1 MQHHSSSDSSTDV
14 NDVEC
19 HELEWTHTDQSISSD
34 QTILLES
41 FRLLRVIQ
49 IISLSH
55 LLSWQQDRQQHHQM
69 QCSTSSSSISQI
81 KILILTHLDLS
92 PKSLSM
98 SRHFSAMTL
107 ISTKRIIT
115 YWTDMSVIESLNT
128 HLSASR
134 IMICEFAFKQISCFS
149 SRIISIN
156 WTNQSEKF
164 CSIIAILMSTELI
177 TTAKERYLQ
186 ILWKRSISM
195 LNTTST
201 ESRIK

>member
-1 MQHHSSSDSSTDV
+1 MNPHWSVRSFRSDK
-14 NDVEC
+14 
-19 HELEWTHTDQSISSD
+19 
-34 QTILLES
+34 S

-49 IISLSH
+49 IILALIIISNHLISYLRSSH
-55 LLSWQQDRQQHHQM
+55 LLLWQQDLQLHHQM
-69 QCSTSSSSISQI
+69 QCLTSSSSTSQI

-92 PKSLSM
+92 PKSFSM

-128 HLSASR
+128 HFSASR

-149 SRIISIN
+149 SRIISVN
-156 WTNQSEKF
+156 WTNQSEKS
-164 CSIIAILMSTELI
+164 CSIIATLMSTELI
-177 TTAKERYLQ
+177 TTAKERCLQ
-186 ILWKRSISM
+186 ILWKRSVSM